1 MSKATFVKNILSRE
15 TEERDFQWHPGG
27 GIVNIELREIYGVA
41 YAPPITLTLKG
52 RYESWGDLKEI
63 LNCASNAKGIIRL
76 NFENFSFEVTWLLEE
91 VHYKAGVIDHRKD
104 AIQFIDEFVDL
115 LRKKQNLHVF
125 IESLK
130 PINQYDGERNGPWAL
145 R

>member
-1 MSKATFVKNILSRE
+1 MS
-15 TEERDFQWHPGG
+15 
-27 GIVNIELREIYGVA
+27 
-41 YAPPITLTLKG
+41 
-52 RYESWGDLKEI
+52 
-63 LNCASNAKGIIRL
+63 
-76 NFENFSFEVTWLLEE
+76 
-91 VHYKAGVIDHRKD
+91 GVIDHRND

>member
-1 MSKATFVKNILSRE
+1 MSKAAFVKNILSRE
-15 TEERDFQWHPGG
+15 TEERNFQWHPAG
-27 GIVNIELREIYGVA
+27 GIVNIELCEIYGVA
-41 YAPPITLTLKG
+41 YAPPKTLTLKG
-52 RYESWGDLKEI
+52 RYEFWGDHKVI

-76 NFENFSFEVTWLLEE
+76 YFENFSFEVTWLLEE
-91 VHYKAGVIDHRKD
+91 VHYMSGVIDHRND